1 MTEILGVNHSAQLS
15 SDPAVDDDHDA
26 MITKQ
31 RELTAIHQATVGMT
45 GSQQTLDAF
54 AHWQATNQAHL
65 SRLIDWV
72 LQSLDAV
79 RNEQSGQALLSDI
92 NRGFVSEPPTAFNV
106 LCNQFEL
113 TEGDQAVLALLMA
126 VTLDERVARKCADV
140 IGSETLAHPTASL
153 TMSVSHSCGWGCFSP
168 HSPLRY
174 WLLLDW
180 HPIGGGDATL
190 TLDERILSFL
200 RGVNYLDERLS
211 VMFEPSP
218 RSLVSDES
226 SLSSSQIDRLQMAL
240 NYVHQA
246 RERQIV
252 IELHGEDKSS
262 KTLMAT
268 ALANELGANLH
279 VLHATNL
286 PSHPNDLD
294 ALARLWQREA
304 GLTPILLFIESGD
317 EPSNFR
323 ALQQFTGRIGGLV
336 LVDAGAMPIGLN
348 ANSFT
353 LLVERPTVHEQA
365 CFWQSTLDGV
375 EESLPA
381 RLSEQFS
388 LSLPDILQTTLVA
401 QSSDRDWLEHR
412 DPRFEKALWRAC
424 QRRSS
429 SELSKLTQRIECKA
443 SWETLVL
450 PPAQTS
456 MLEQLTAQVRLRS
469 RVYQQW
475 GFRDRMS
482 RGMGISAL
490 FCGDSGT
497 GKTMAAEA
505 IANELGLDLHRI
517 DLSAIISKYI
527 GETEKHMRQLFL
539 AAERCG
545 AILFFDEADAL
556 FGKRGDVKSSNDRFS
571 NIGIDDLLQRIEAYR
586 GLAILSTNLKT
597 SIDKAFFRRFRFVVD
612 FPFPGPS
619 ERERIWRC
627 AFPPKTP
634 LAENIDPLRLAKLN
648 LTGGSIHNVALNGT
662 FLAAQHGEDVSM
674 RWLMEAAA
682 AELQKL
688 DRPIKAGDLDYE

>member
-1 MTEILGVNHSAQLS
+1 MTEIVGVNNSAQLS
-15 SDPAVDDDHDA
+15 SDPALDDDHDA
-26 MITKQ
+26 MISKQ
-31 RELTAIHQATVGMT
+31 RESTAIHQATVGMK
-45 GSQQTLDAF
+45 GSQQSLDAF
-54 AHWQATNQAHL
+54 AHWQATNQAHI

-79 RNEQSGQALLSDI
+79 RNDQTGQALLADI
-92 NRGFVSEPPTAFNV
+92 NRGFVSDPPTAFNV
-106 LCNQFEL
+106 MCNQFEL

-126 VTLDERVARKCADV
+126 VSLDERVARKCADV
-140 IGSETLAHPTASL
+140 MGSETFTHPTASL
-153 TMSVSHSCGWGCFSP
+153 AMSVSHSCGWGCFSP

-180 HPIGGGDATL
+180 HPLGGGDATL

-218 RSLVSDES
+218 SLIKRDEP
-226 SLSSSQIDRLQMAL
+226 SLSASQVARLKATL

-252 IELHGEDKSS
+252 IELHGEDKTS

-268 ALANELGANLH
+268 ALANEMCANLH
-279 VLHATNL
+279 VLHGTSL
-286 PSHPNDLD
+286 PSYPNDLD

-304 GLTPILLFIESGD
+304 GLMPIMLLIENGD
-317 EPSNFR
+317 DPANFR
-323 ALQQFTGRIGGLV
+323 VLQQFTGRIGGLV
-336 LVDAGAMPIGLN
+336 LVDAGAMPIGLT
-348 ANSFT
+348 ANSFP

-365 CFWQSTLDGV
+365 SYWHSILNGVDDG
-375 EESLPA
+375 LPA

-388 LSLPDILQTTLVA
+388 LSLPDIVQTTLVA
-401 QSSDRDWLEHR
+401 QSSDSDWLEYA

-424 QRRSS
+424 QRRAS
-429 SELSKLTQRIECKA
+429 SELSKLTQHIECKA
-443 SWETLVL
+443 SWDTLVL
-450 PPAQTS
+450 PPAQTN
-456 MLEQLTAQVRLRS
+456 MLEQLTAQVKLRS

-612 FPFPGPS
+612 FPFPGPL
-619 ERERIWRC
+619 ERERIWRS
-627 AFPPKTP
+627 AFPSKTP
-634 LAENIDPLRLAKLN
+634 LAANIDPVRLAKLN

-662 FLAAQHGEDVSM
+662 FLAAQHDEEVSM

-688 DRPIKAGDLDYE
+688 DRPIKAGDLDYG